1 MSQNEI
7 ISLVIL
13 GVICL
18 IGIISIITAIVRG
31 DMKKFIEEKM
41 AEVEK
46 LELSGKVKLEYVLNA
61 VKEKYKIMTI
71 ILNVEKVIEHIIEIS
86 KRINYKQI
94 ITPLAP
100 VYNKRG
106 D

>member
-31 DMKKFIEEKM
+31 DMKKFVEEKM
-41 AEVEK
+41 VEAEK

-71 ILNVEKVIEHIIEIS
+71 ILNVEKVIEHIIELS
-86 KRINYKQI
+86 KQINYK
-94 ITPLAP
+94 
-100 VYNKRG
+100 K
-106 D
+106 

>member
-13 GVICL
+13 SVICL

-71 ILNVEKVIEHIIEIS
+71 ILNVKKFIEHIIEIS
-86 KRINYKQI
+86 KRINYK
-94 ITPLAP
+94 
-100 VYNKRG
+100 K
-106 D
+106 

>member
-1 MSQNEI
+1 MSQKEI

-41 AEVEK
+41 AEAEK
-46 LELSGKVKLEYVLNA
+46 LSMDGKQKLEYVINA
-61 VKEKYKIMTI
+61 VKEKYKILELV
-71 ILNVEKVIEHIIEIS
+71 LNVKKFIEHIIELS
-86 KRINYKQI
+86 KQINYK
-94 ITPLAP
+94 
-100 VYNKRG
+100 K
-106 D
+106 